1 MSGSGMAAQLRQEA
15 AAGGSGSAPVGDDR
29 SNVTILPQL
38 PKPDVNKSVPS
49 GGHKMTDHPTREE
62 MNAKLEATEARME
75 SKLDAIV
82 RSIDSVKDELRN
94 QGAIVALRFDHMD
107 ERVNGAKIAANDART
122 AAIDAQRATS
132 QLWWNTAITGL
143 ALIGI
148 IFTAFMMWN
157 DAVVMVEGLL
167 RRDAVAPEAMPSPT
181 APAAPAPRPAVPSP

>member
-1 MSGSGMAAQLRQEA
+1 MSGAENVVALPQKSVG
-15 AAGGSGSAPVGDDR
+15 GGKGNGSGGDG
-29 SNVTILPQL
+29 P
-38 PKPDVNKSVPS
+38 
-49 GGHKMTDHPTREE
+49 MTDHPTREE
-62 MNAKLEATEARME
+62 MNAKLEATESRMVN
-75 SKLDAIV
+75 KLDAIV

-94 QGAIVALRFDHMD
+94 QSETIALRFDHMD

-143 ALIGI
+143 ALVAI
-148 IFTAFMMWN
+148 IFTAFMMWS